1 MKSVSSYADFT
12 AAVSGQNRF
21 FLLLF
26 KNGSAVGDCAYNA
39 LKEADIK
46 QKDGLQVFTAD
57 VLSVRDIHSN
67 YGINSVP
74 SLLIFENG
82 KHINTVKGCL
92 TVSNYT
98 AILENAAFQ
107 AKAGASGKSA
117 KNVTVYSTPSCS
129 WCNTL
134 KTWLRKNNINF
145 SDIDVSRDERAAGDM
160 VRKSGQQGVPQTDIN
175 GQIVVGFNQQRL
187 KELLEVQ

>member
-12 AAVSGQNRF
+12 VSVSGLKRF
-21 FLLLF
+21 FLLLY
-26 KNGSAVGDCAYNA
+26 KSGSAVGDCAYNA
-39 LKEADIK
+39 LKEADGN
-46 QKDGLQVFTAD
+46 QKDGLKVFAAD

-67 YGINSVP
+67 YGIDSVP
-74 SLLIFENG
+74 ALLIFENG

-92 TVSNYT
+92 TANNYT
-98 AILENAAFQ
+98 VILEKAALS
-107 AKAGASGKSA
+107 KAGASGKSA

-129 WCNTL
+129 WCTTL

-145 SDIDVSRDERAAGDM
+145 TDVDVSRDQRAAEDM

>member
-12 AAVSGQNRF
+12 AAVSGLNRF

-26 KNGSAVGDCAYNA
+26 KSGSAVGDCAYNA
-39 LKEADIK
+39 LKEADNK

-57 VLSVRDIHSN
+57 VLNVRDIHSN

-145 SDIDVSRDERAAGDM
+145 SDIDVSRDQRAAEDM

-175 GQIVVGFNQQRL
+175 GQVVVGFNQQRL
-187 KELLEVQ
+187 KELLEIQ